1 MPPLRAMPPLNPKA
15 FEEKYQKIERAPLG
29 EGTYG
34 EVYKVR
40 RAVNYK
46 FVKIGQGWRGHIVL
60 LGSGRRGH
68 TTRGRLFWVVLG
80 GPQLRR
86 RTCDEAL
93 TLPPMGADVSRLP
106 HRPRSARLQSIF
118 CRGRAERGR
127 CGSRLTPDGMLQSV
141 EVLGEHA
148 ATWRIKLQR
157 NTKEISD
164 FFAES
169 SQSTGSA
176 EEPARSGSSSTSSRA
191 APTSSGGLCS
201 KLFGSGASSSTI
213 SSPPTSTGLVSTPFR
228 LYNVLLGDFWLEI
241 HPQPEKNTVQTLLRP
256 SVQSLFRFFTQC

>member
-1 MPPLRAMPPLNPKA
+1 MTMIFFQVNGSPLPLASEGVAEVPDGDVEVELEVEDSGEGGSHPA
-15 FEEKYQKIERAPLG
+15 ESHPAPEGAERA
-29 EGTYG
+29 
-34 EVYKVR
+34 
-40 RAVNYK
+40 
-46 FVKIGQGWRGHIVL
+46 
-60 LGSGRRGH
+60 
-68 TTRGRLFWVVLG
+68 
-80 GPQLRR
+80 
-86 RTCDEAL
+86 
-93 TLPPMGADVSRLP
+93 
-106 HRPRSARLQSIF
+106 
-118 CRGRAERGR
+118 
-127 CGSRLTPDGMLQSV
+127 PDGMLQSV

-157 NTKEISD
+157 NTKDISD

-169 SQSTGSA
+169 SQSTGAA
-176 EEPARSGSSSTSSRA
+176 EEPARSGSPSTSSA
-191 APTSSGGLCS
+191 APTSSSGGLCS